1 MQAQQLRTSIEDGDM
16 QVHQKKEVIASL
28 KVEQTNIETAFIIQ
42 SGEIE
47 TVTKMEQLLKDEL
60 QEIQDL
66 AWLS

>member
-1 MQAQQLRTSIEDGDM
+1 MQAQQLRTSIEDGDL

-28 KVEQTNIETAFIIQ
+28 KVEQTNIETAFVIQ

-47 TVTKMEQLLKDEL
+47 IVTKMEQLLKDEL